1 MKKIICLALSFFCA
15 VVFAQEA
22 TKEVSLLVSAD
33 GATKT
38 EAINNALRS
47 AIEQTFGTFVSANTE
62 LLNDQIVKDEIA
74 TISSGNIQK
83 YTEVTSITL
92 PNGNTSVTLNVTV
105 SLKKL
110 VKYAQSK
117 GSECEFAGATFGA
130 NARMYEFNKKNE
142 QHAIQNMIKQ
152 LDALRPVY
160 DYEIEVSEPVIN
172 NTNESRLKWL
182 AAGQKEEIKT
192 ANIEVQVTIKANNKT
207 KVFNEIIQ
215 NTIMS
220 LAMTEKHIKPMMD
233 AGFEYK
239 PYMLCLDGKIKNI
252 SVDKYNERQII
263 PNNIYYFYTDEINI
277 LDEFINN
284 AMYDFSI
291 TDNMGNEFLIMD
303 AIEKSAIIGH
313 RIIIK
318 PSNNK
323 ICWGFEYEA
332 QSYTRRTNGWEP
344 SPLFNTHTNY
354 LKVKT
359 VNLTAENFYSAKT
372 PLIAINHSKI
382 VWVFPKI
389 PFTIP
394 VENINNISKI
404 TIKPTKENAT
414 NFVLSTSIID
424 SKKICHGTYV
434 SFSNYYGAIA
444 IYKSSIY
451 TKYNIISSDQTKI
464 KNLKELRSQYYGAI
478 NSDEL

>member
-15 VVFAQEA
+15 VVFAQNVP
-22 TKEVSLLVSAD
+22 KEVSLVVSAD

-62 LLNDQIVKDEIA
+62 ILNDQMVKDEIA
-74 TISSGNIQK
+74 TVSSGNIQK
-83 YTEVTSITL
+83 YKEVTSITL

-117 GSECEFAGATFGA
+117 GSECEFAGASFGA
-130 NARMYEFNKKNE
+130 NARMYEFNKRNE
-142 QHAIQNMIKQ
+142 RLAIQNMIKQ

-160 DYEIEVSEPVIN
+160 DYEIEVSEPVMSKV
-172 NTNESRLKWL
+172 NES
-182 AAGQKEEIKT
+182 QKKRGADNKT

-207 KVFNEIIQ
+207 KVFNEIIR

-220 LAMTEKHIKPMMD
+220 LAMTEKQIKPMTD

-239 PYMLCLDGKIKNI
+239 PYMLCLDGKINNI
-252 SVDKYNERQII
+252 SVDKYDVKQII
-263 PNNIYYFYTDEINI
+263 PNNIYYFYTEEINVI
-277 LDEFINN
+277 DEFINN

-303 AIEKSAIIGH
+303 AIEKSTIIGH
-313 RIIIK
+313 RITI
-318 PSNNK
+318 NHRVNK
-323 ICWGFEYEA
+323 ICWGFEYEE
-332 QSYTRRTNGWEP
+332 QSTTRKSNRWSP
-344 SPLFNTHTNY
+344 SPIFNTHTNSGGY
-354 LKVKT
+354 LRVKR
-359 VNLTAENFYSAKT
+359 VNVTAENYYSYKI
-372 PLIAINHSKI
+372 PLIAINTSKT
-382 VWVFPKI
+382 VWIFPKI

-394 VENINNISKI
+394 VESINSISKI

-414 NFVLSTSIID
+414 NFLFTSLYRNSHSLI
-424 SKKICHGTYV
+424 TYYEAT
-434 SFSNYYGAIA
+434 NYFGKY
-444 IYKSSIY
+444 IY
-451 TKYNIISSDQTKI
+451 TKYNIISSDQK
-464 KNLKELRSQYYGAI
+464 KNNDLKKLRSKYFGAI
-478 NSDEL
+478 NPDEIEF

>member
-15 VVFAQEA
+15 VVFAQNA
-22 TKEVSLLVSAD
+22 PKEVSLVVSAD

-62 LLNDQIVKDEIA
+62 ILNDQMVKDEIA
-74 TISSGNIQK
+74 TVSSGNIQK
-83 YTEVTSITL
+83 YKEVTSITL

-110 VKYAQSK
+110 VNYAQSK

-142 QHAIQNMIKQ
+142 QLAIQNMIKQ

-172 NTNESRLKWL
+172 NTNESRLKWR

-220 LAMTEKHIKPMMD
+220 LAMTEKEIKPMMD

-252 SVDKYNERQII
+252 SVYKYNERQII
-263 PNNIYYFYTDEINI
+263 PNNIYYFYTDEIDVF
-277 LDEFINN
+277 DEFINN

-313 RIIIK
+313 RIITK
-318 PSNNK
+318 LSNNK
-323 ICWGFEYEA
+323 ICWGFEYEE
-332 QSYTRRTNGWEP
+332 QSYTRRKNGWEWEP
-344 SPLFNTHTNY
+344 SPLFNTHTHY
-354 LKVKT
+354 LVVKT
-359 VNLTAENFYSAKT
+359 VNLTAENYYSAKT

-404 TIKPTKENAT
+404 SIKPTKENAT
-414 NFVLSTSIID
+414 NFLFSSLTYDPFLLS
-424 SKKICHGTYV
+424 
-434 SFSNYYGAIA
+434 YYGI
-444 IYKSSIY
+444 INTYKSFVY

-464 KNLKELRSQYYGAI
+464 NNLKELRSHYYGAI
-478 NSDEL
+478 NSVELKLKSK